1 MPRND
6 AREPALTQS
15 WLASR
20 LGTQPAKIAAMRRA
34 GQLIGLPAEDG
45 GVLYPSWQFGQDGK
59 PLPVVQRLRAAADR
73 AGIDERRLNELL
85 TMRSGLTSS
94 HRLADALGT
103 KADDEIVAVIER
115 SS

>member
-1 MPRND
+1 MAPND
-6 AREPALTQS
+6 APEPALTQS

-34 GQLIGLPAEDG
+34 GELIGVPGGDG
-45 GVLYPSWQFGQDGK
+45 GVCYPSWQFGLDGK
-59 PLPVVQRLRAAADR
+59 PLPVVRRLRAAAER

-94 HRLADALGT
+94 HRLADGLGT

>member
-1 MPRND
+1 MAAKHAP
-6 AREPALTQS
+6 EPALTQS

-20 LGTQPAKIAAMRRA
+20 LGTQPARIAAMRRS
-34 GQLIGLPAEDG
+34 GELIGVPADDG
-45 GVLYPSWQFGQDGK
+45 GVVYPSWQFGLDGK
-59 PLPVVQRLRAAADR
+59 PLPVVRRLRAAAER